1 MTRADLLALDNDALV
16 ALANRGLVKRAARE
30 LEAGA
35 VPALSTDADGTVRGR
50 FPDGVEVAFPVGAGL
65 DTASCT
71 CPATGVCRH
80 RVGLVLAY
88 QRETEPAERGPA
100 SEWSPGNIDDETL
113 RQVLGART
121 LTAAR
126 RRRAAG
132 YSAYVHRD
140 APAPWVEL
148 ATCTVRFLVPGELG
162 YAHTDAVGP
171 ERAEAI
177 ALAVWA
183 FREADEHAPGEREV
197 RLDVVER
204 EKTPAESSGGAA
216 SRQSGARGPE
226 SGAGPG
232 VDAAAASGGGT
243 GASGGGAAS
252 RENGAAGPGV
262 ADAGRN
268 GAPGSDGGVEAGNTD
283 AAVSGGGSGPGGD
296 AGLREGD
303 AGARPGEGGAAG
315 PASGGGSGPGGDAGL
330 RERGAGASYG
340 AGPQDGG
347 AAGPGG
353 RGGAVGDRAGGRKGG
368 LARPGVEVPAGM
380 ESAVGLATEL
390 LGEGAMHA
398 GPVLGAALRRMCR
411 TVGEQGLHWPAG
423 ALEDLVEQLDAYA
436 ARGARYS
443 AEHYAELLT
452 ELHARRRAAAAGGLR
467 SQILGGGEPGRT
479 PLRRVRLVSL
489 GCRVGGTVDERVA
502 EVFFAHAGEGTVL
515 VLRRRW
521 DVPPDTRPT
530 GHDLAGRRVAG
541 TSLGALAV
549 ANLVSE
555 SASRSASRVV
565 HIAPGRVAKTTVTP
579 VGDAWSRLPAPV
591 MVRDLA
597 AASRAL
603 EELPP
608 RLIRPRVAAEHV
620 RVVEV
625 AEVREV
631 GYHPGAQRLDAEIAD
646 AEGGTARLTA
656 EYRAHCPGA
665 LDALAA
671 ALADGPRVITGF
683 LRRGRGAL
691 LIDPIAVLTAGGVT
705 VPDLAPGE
713 GDGDLAVHVPTARD
727 RLDTALE
734 AALTAFAEIAH
745 RGLRHATP
753 GVHRRIEEAAA
764 ELRRVGLTATADAA
778 TAFLA
783 ASRIGEADAMTRTW
797 VDAQLRLI
805 TAADLR

>member
-1 MTRADLLALDNDALV
+1 MTRADLLALDTDALV

-30 LEAGA
+30 LDAGA
-35 VPALSTDADGTVRGR
+35 VPTLSTDADGTVRGR
-50 FPDGVEVAFPVGAGL
+50 FPDGVEVVFPVGAGL

-80 RVGLVLAY
+80 RIGLVLAY
-88 QRETEPAERGPA
+88 QRETEPAESGPA
-100 SEWSPGNIDDETL
+100 EEWSPGSIDDETL

-121 LTAAR
+121 VTAAR
-126 RRRAAG
+126 RRRTAG
-132 YSAYVHRD
+132 YYAHVHRD
-140 APAPWVEL
+140 TPAPCVEL

-171 ERAEAI
+171 DHDEAI
-177 ALAVWA
+177 VLAVWA

-197 RLDVVER
+197 RLDLGGPEETPDDTPEPSAAPPDHGSER
-204 EKTPAESSGGAA
+204 RRSGAAAPSGEARPGDAGVGESGGEPGSLDAAVAESGGWTGAPEGGETGPGGVAGVGGAVGPRDA
-216 SRQSGARGPE
+216 GGAEGDVGP
-226 SGAGPG
+226 GAGPG
-232 VDAAAASGGGT
+232 GGI
-243 GASGGGAAS
+243 
-252 RENGAAGPGV
+252 PV
-262 ADAGRN
+262 H
-268 GAPGSDGGVEAGNTD
+268 
-283 AAVSGGGSGPGGD
+283 
-296 AGLREGD
+296 
-303 AGARPGEGGAAG
+303 
-315 PASGGGSGPGGDAGL
+315 
-330 RERGAGASYG
+330 
-340 AGPQDGG
+340 
-347 AAGPGG
+347 
-353 RGGAVGDRAGGRKGG
+353 
-368 LARPGVEVPAGM
+368 AGM
-380 ESAVGLATEL
+380 ESAAELATEL
-390 LGEGAMHA
+390 LAEGAMHA
-398 GPVLGAALRRMCR
+398 GPVLGAALRRMRR

-423 ALEDLVEQLDAYA
+423 ALDDLTEQLDAYA
-436 ARGARYS
+436 ARGARYA
-443 AEHYAELLT
+443 AERYAELLT

-467 SQILGGGEPGRT
+467 SQILGAGEPGRT

-502 EVFFAHAGEGTVL
+502 DVFLAHAGEGTVL

-521 DVPPDTRPT
+521 DVPPEEQPT
-530 GHDLAGRRVAG
+530 GHELTRRRVAG

-565 HIAPGRVAKTTVTP
+565 HIAQGRVAKTTVMP
-579 VGDAWSRLPAPV
+579 VGDAWSRLPEPV

-625 AEVREV
+625 AEVRQV
-631 GYHPGAQRLDAEIAD
+631 GYHPGDQRLDAVIAD
-646 AEGGTARLTA
+646 AAGGTATVAA

-671 ALADGPRVITGF
+671 ALGDGPRLITGF

-691 LIDPIAVLTAGGVT
+691 LIDPIAVLGAGGIT

-713 GDGDLAVHVPTARD
+713 GDGELAVQMPTARD

-764 ELRRVGLTATADAA
+764 ELRRVGLTATADTA
-778 TAFLA
+778 TAFLTA
-783 ASRIGEADAMTRTW
+783 CRTGDADAMTRTW
-797 VDAQLRLI
+797 VDVQLRLI
-805 TAADLR
+805 TTAELR

>member
-1 MTRADLLALDNDALV
+1 MTRADLLALDTDALV

-30 LEAGA
+30 LDAGA

-100 SEWSPGNIDDETL
+100 SEWSPGDIDDETL

-204 EKTPAESSGGAA
+204 EKTPAEPNGGAA
-216 SRQSGARGPE
+216 SRQNGARGPE

-232 VDAAAASGGGT
+232 EDAAAASGGGT

-252 RENGAAGPGV
+252 RESGAAGPGA
-262 ADAGRN
+262 ADEGRN
-268 GAPGSDGGVEAGNTD
+268 GAPGLDGGVEAGPLG
-283 AAVSGGGSGPGGD
+283 AAASRGGSGPGD
-296 AGLREGD
+296 EADLQEG
-303 AGARPGEGGAAG
+303 
-315 PASGGGSGPGGDAGL
+315 
-330 RERGAGASYG
+330 GAGASDG
-340 AGPQDGG
+340 IGPRESG
-347 AAGPGG
+347 AAGTGG

-368 LARPGVEVPAGM
+368 PARPGVEVPAGM
-380 ESAVGLATEL
+380 ESAAGLATEL

-411 TVGEQGLHWPAG
+411 AVGEQGLHWPAG

-502 EVFFAHAGEGTVL
+502 EVFFAHAGDGTVL

>member
-1 MTRADLLALDNDALV
+1 MTRADLLALDTDALV

-30 LEAGA
+30 LDAGA
-35 VPALSTDADGTVRGR
+35 VPTLSTDADGAVRGR
-50 FPDGVEVAFPVGAGL
+50 FPDGVEVVFPVGAGL

-88 QRETEPAERGPA
+88 QRETESAESGPAE
-100 SEWSPGNIDDETL
+100 EWSPGSIDDETL

-121 LTAAR
+121 VTAAR
-126 RRRAAG
+126 RRRTAG
-132 YSAYVHRD
+132 YYAHVHRD
-140 APAPWVEL
+140 TPAPWVEL

-171 ERAEAI
+171 DHDEAI
-177 ALAVWA
+177 VLAIWA
-183 FREADEHAPGEREV
+183 FREADERAPGERDV
-197 RLDVVER
+197 RLDLGGPE
-204 EKTPAESSGGAA
+204 ETPGDTPKAGAA
-216 SRQSGARGPE
+216 PPDHGPERPRSGAPE
-226 SGAGPG
+226 SA
-232 VDAAAASGGGT
+232 DQAEAS
-243 GASGGGAAS
+243 
-252 RENGAAGPGV
+252 E
-262 ADAGRN
+262 AD
-268 GAPGSDGGVEAGNTD
+268 V
-283 AAVSGGGSGPGGD
+283 V
-296 AGLREGD
+296 
-303 AGARPGEGGAAG
+303 
-315 PASGGGSGPGGDAGL
+315 ASGGGSEPRQSD
-330 RERGAGASYG
+330 G
-340 AGPQDGG
+340 AGPGDAAAVNSGASAGVPEGGEAAPGRADVVESGGRVGVPEGGVAESGGRAGAPEGGETGPGG
-347 AAGPGG
+347 AAGV
-353 RGGAVGDRAGGRKGG
+353 GGAVGPRDARGAEDDVGSGARSGGGIR
-368 LARPGVEVPAGM
+368 VHVGM
-380 ESAVGLATEL
+380 ESAVELATEL
-390 LGEGAMHA
+390 LAEGAMHA
-398 GPVLGAALRRMCR
+398 GPVLGAALRRMRR

-423 ALEDLVEQLDAYA
+423 ALDDLAEQLDAYA
-436 ARGARYS
+436 ARGARYA
-443 AEHYAELLT
+443 AERYAELLT

-467 SQILGGGEPGRT
+467 SQILGAGEPGRT

-502 EVFFAHAGEGTVL
+502 DVFLAHAGDGTVL

-521 DVPPDTRPT
+521 DVPPEEQPT
-530 GHDLAGRRVAG
+530 GHELTRRRVAG

-565 HIAPGRVAKTTVTP
+565 HIAQGRIAKTTVMP
-579 VGDAWSRLPAPV
+579 VGDAWSRLPEPV

-625 AEVREV
+625 AEVRQI
-631 GYHPGAQRLDAEIAD
+631 GYHPGDQRLDAVIAD
-646 AEGGTARLTA
+646 AAGGTATVAA

-671 ALADGPRVITGF
+671 ALGDGPRLITGF

-691 LIDPIAVLTAGGVT
+691 LMDPIAVLGAGGIT

-713 GDGDLAVHVPTARD
+713 GDGELAVQMPTARD

-734 AALTAFAEIAH
+734 AALTGFAEIAH

-764 ELRRVGLTATADAA
+764 ELRRVGLTATADTA
-778 TAFLA
+778 TAFLTA
-783 ASRIGEADAMTRTW
+783 CRTGDADAMTRTW

-805 TAADLR
+805 TTAELR

>member
-1 MTRADLLALDNDALV
+1 MTRADLLALDTDALV

-30 LEAGA
+30 LDAGA

-100 SEWSPGNIDDETL
+100 SEWSPGGIDDETL

-204 EKTPAESSGGAA
+204 EKIPAESSGGAA

-232 VDAAAASGGGT
+232 ADAAAASGGGT

-252 RENGAAGPGV
+252 REN
-262 ADAGRN
+262 
-268 GAPGSDGGVEAGNTD
+268 
-283 AAVSGGGSGPGGD
+283 GSGPGGD

-315 PASGGGSGPGGDAGL
+315 PAPGGDAGL
-330 RERGAGASYG
+330 REGGTGASDG

-347 AAGPGG
+347 AAGPDG
-353 RGGAVGDRAGGRKGG
+353 RGGAVGDRAGGREGG

-380 ESAVGLATEL
+380 ESAAGLATEL
-390 LGEGAMHA
+390 LAEGAMHA

-502 EVFFAHAGEGTVL
+502 EVFFAHAGDGTVL

-521 DVPPDTRPT
+521 DVPPDTQPT

-565 HIAPGRVAKTTVTP
+565 HIAPGRVARTTVTP

-665 LDALAA
+665 LDVLAA

-691 LIDPIAVLTAGGVT
+691 VIDPIAVLTAGGVT

-753 GVHRRIEEAAA
+753 GVHRRIEEAAV